1 MTKLRIIVSGG
12 GTGGHIYPA
21 MALIKRLKE
30 RNLIDDVLYVGTE
43 KGLESKI
50 VTREGI
56 TFKTIKISGF
66 KRKLTF
72 QNVKV
77 LKMFFSSIT
86 KSKKIIK
93 EFKPDIVVGTG
104 GYVSS
109 AVVYAAHQM
118 KIPTVIH
125 EQNTIAGITN
135 KFLGNF
141 VDKIAIAFKQAES
154 QFREKRKLVF
164 TGNPRA
170 QEAASIKKNDRLS
183 DFGLKPDQPTVLI
196 FGGSRGA
203 EPINKAVINALPDFQ
218 KATYQMIFVTGRVH
232 YDSVMKRVDDKYKKL
247 DNVVILPYIDNMPE
261 ILPDLKLIVGRS
273 GATSIAEITAL
284 GLPAI
289 FIPSPYVTHDHQTVN
304 ANAIAENGAAEV
316 IAESDLTSDKLFHD
330 VSEIMNDPSKQQKMS
345 DASKANGV
353 PDASDKLIE
362 VLLGLV
368 SK

>member
-30 RNLIDDVLYVGTE
+30 RDMIEDVLYVGTE
-43 KGLESKI
+43 NGLESKI

-56 TFKTIKISGF
+56 DFKTIKISGF

-72 QNVKV
+72 ENVKV
-77 LKMFFSSIT
+77 MNMFFSSIG
-86 KSKKIIK
+86 KSKKIIR
-93 EFKPDIVVGTG
+93 EFNPDIVVGTG

-109 AVVYAAHQM
+109 AVVYAAHQL

-125 EQNTIAGITN
+125 EQNTIAGVTN
-135 KFLGNF
+135 KFLGHF
-141 VDKIAIAFKQAES
+141 VDRIAIAFHQAEN
-154 QFREKRKLVF
+154 QFSEKKKIVF

-170 QEAASIKKNDRLS
+170 QEAAAIEKNDRLK
-183 DFGLKPDQPTVLI
+183 DFDLDPNKSTVLI

-203 EPINKAVINALPDFQ
+203 EPINRAVIGSLPEFLNSDFQ
-218 KATYQMIFVTGRVH
+218 LLFVTGRVH
-232 YDSVMKRVDDKYKKL
+232 FDSVMKRVDQEYVDAE
-247 DNVVILPYIDNMPE
+247 NISILPYIDNMPE

-284 GLPAI
+284 GIPAI
-289 FIPSPYVTHDHQTVN
+289 FIPSPYVTHDHQTIN
-304 ANAIAENGAAEV
+304 AKSVAANGAAKVIPEV
-316 IAESDLTSDKLFHD
+316 DLTAEKLYQSI
-330 VSEIMNDPSKQQKMS
+330 SEILTNPDIQSKMS
-345 DASKANGV
+345 ALSKDIGV

-362 VLLGLV
+362 VLTSLV
-368 SK
+368 KK